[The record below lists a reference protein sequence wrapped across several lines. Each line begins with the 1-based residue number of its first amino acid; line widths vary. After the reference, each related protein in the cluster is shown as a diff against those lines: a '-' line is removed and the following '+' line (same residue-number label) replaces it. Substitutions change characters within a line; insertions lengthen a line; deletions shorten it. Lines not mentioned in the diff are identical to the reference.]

1 MSLYDRL
8 DLTRPNRRKFKP
20 STQQNKPIWERID
33 LTRPIKFK
41 CKVCRHRIKNTWRIC
56 PQCGWIL
63 QNIKTQ
69 RHCIWVQVCNLE
81 VYGKD
86 RDMWEVIL
94 ADAFAKVFSAFRSIN
109 VFLTT
114 DPPDYKEWQEN
125 FTRVY
130 VLVDNSSVDYLG
142 IASFS
147 PGKVTNTAA
156 VRIDQICNASY
167 LADLSINQL
176 SNLIAN
182 TIAHEIGHT
191 LGLDHSDLNT
201 DVMHD
206 GLDHRVHSLMPPSFH
221 GEQITLM
228 NHAISKHKTPLPGSC

>member
-8 DLTRPNRRKFKP
+8 NLNRPNRRKFKSVP
-20 STQQNKPIWERID
+20 ESKQPIWERID
-33 LTRPIKFK
+33 LTRPVKPK
-41 CKVCRHRIKNTWRIC
+41 CQVCRSLIKSTWNIC
-56 PQCGWIL
+56 PYCGGQLKSIPT
-63 QNIKTQ
+63 K
-69 RHCIWVQVCNLE
+69 RHCIWVQVCNLNVVGE
-81 VYGKD
+81 EKD
-86 RDMWEVIL
+86 IWLQIL
-94 ADAFAKVFSAFRSIN
+94 ADAFSKVFGAFRSID

-114 DPPDYKEWQEN
+114 EPPDAKEWGED

-130 VLVDNSSVDYLG
+130 VLVDDSDVDYLG
-142 IASFS
+142 FASFNL
-147 PGKVTNTAA
+147 GQVTDLAV

-167 LADLSINQL
+167 LADLNINQL

-191 LGLDHSDLNT
+191 LGLDHSELKT

-221 GEQITLM
+221 GEQIFLM
-228 NHAISKHKTPLPGSC
+228 NHAIGNYKAIS